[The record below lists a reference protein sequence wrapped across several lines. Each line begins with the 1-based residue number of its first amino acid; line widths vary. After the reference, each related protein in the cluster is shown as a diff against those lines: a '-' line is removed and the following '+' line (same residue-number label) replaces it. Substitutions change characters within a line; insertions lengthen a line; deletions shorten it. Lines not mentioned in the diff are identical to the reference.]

1 MSMLR
6 TIPPPAEAQECRALW
21 RIVSPADFHAALWMQ
36 EAFGAGPDTSPQA
49 SSEGASFEVQVKLN
63 PDEARHLSE
72 VAFLHLA
79 RNYPGEP
86 FVRDL
91 ALARTE
97 EEVRAVL
104 DSNPGLPPSWREEYP
119 LRLQQKARM
128 VVARRVPGNALLRA
142 LALADG
148 PLAVGASF
156 ANHPSV
162 NAVAETL
169 LALRRESGQPLPG
182 TLTLHS
188 TSARP

>member
-21 RIVSPADFHAALWMQ
+21 LIVSPADFHAAQWMQ
-36 EAFGAGPDTSPQA
+36 EAFGAVPDTSPQA

-63 PDEARHLSE
+63 PDEAQHLAE
-72 VAFLHLA
+72 VAFLHMA

-86 FVRDL
+86 FVREL
-91 ALARTE
+91 ALARSE

-119 LRLQQKARM
+119 LRLQQKARL
-128 VVARRVPGNALLRA
+128 VVAGRFPGNTLLRA
-142 LALADG
+142 LALAEDA
-148 PLAVGASF
+148 LAVGATF

-162 NAVAETL
+162 HAVAETL
-169 LALRRESGQPLPG
+169 LALRREAGQPLPG
-182 TLTLHS
+182 TLTLQPKATRS
-188 TSARP
+188 